1 MSEQPE
7 HWNGKRLSQKFVNLI
22 YSSFNYSI
30 QETKSS
36 SLLNKK
42 SYSLEIIC
50 SLRQCLLMKQNS
62 KEKLSLQK
70 FSKKLINLYGNQ
82 LMKWHSWPQYVR
94 VSLSNLCIE
103 NQSRCVSILIR
114 AQLSQ
119 EESHIISKHSSQPYR
134 KIQFQKWVLFSIL
147 SISYP
152 KPKILKS
159 SSRCWLKDIE
169 DYVW

>member
-1 MSEQPE
+1 M
-7 HWNGKRLSQKFVNLI
+7 SQKFVNLI
-22 YSSFNYSI
+22 HSSFDYSL
-30 QETKSS
+30 QETKSG

-70 FSKKLINLYGNQ
+70 LSKKLIDLHGNQ
-82 LMKWHSWPQYVR
+82 FMKWHSWPQYVR

-103 NQSRCVSILIR
+103 NQSRCFSILIR
-114 AQLSQ
+114 AQLPQ

-134 KIQFQKWVLFSIL
+134 KIHFQKWVFFSIL
-147 SISYP
+147 SISYL
-152 KPKILKS
+152 KPEILKS
-159 SSRCWLKDIE
+159 ASRCWLKDIE
-169 DYVW
+169 DYV